1 MPAVQTNV
9 PANGGTPKNDI
20 PIRFLKRSFNA
31 AIALVFLS
39 SSLMLFFFR
48 LAGCACNPARPA
60 PMRGV
65 PSSTGTRGG
74 DSACTNYVRK
84 VGDTTRPARV
94 QCLTEGGGTS
104 SRFLSVRDCHR
115 QADNPPAR
123 GLQAR
128 PGGVE
133 PGPADQPDTPGII
146 RITCADTIRHRTSA
160 CDEVASLVAYF
171 VSPLAATT
179 NGAAIRC
186 EGGILQTILRSR
198 ANGRFGAS
206 HIWNTP
212 LSSTVAQNL
221 LPSNPLPRGS
231 VRGSRVQS
239 GVLGFGLLIDREI
252 GVGVLPQYQEV
263 FIRFPLTTAQ
273 WNAALDQ

>member
-1 MPAVQTNV
+1 MRDCQPAGRGWT
-9 PANGGTPKNDI
+9 T
-20 PIRFLKRSFNA
+20 L
-31 AIALVFLS
+31 
-39 SSLMLFFFR
+39 R
-48 LAGCACNPARPA
+48 L
-60 PMRGV
+60 
-65 PSSTGTRGG
+65 G
-74 DSACTNYVRK
+74 DS
-84 VGDTTRPARV
+84 G
-94 QCLTEGGGTS
+94 
-104 SRFLSVRDCHR
+104 
-115 QADNPPAR
+115 QAD
-123 GLQAR
+123 
-128 PGGVE
+128 GGVE
-133 PGPADQPDTPGII
+133 PGPAGAMPRHDEGII
-146 RITCADTIRHRTSA
+146 PNNMFADTIRHRTSA